1 MRRMAMVAMA
11 CVLAAA
17 AWAGEEPKAA
27 PATEEGFVSLFDG
40 KTLEGWTG
48 SVKGYT
54 AEDGVLVCQEKGGG
68 NLMTA
73 KEYGDMIFRFEFRF
87 GPGGNNGVSVRGHE
101 IQILDD
107 YADMHKNLKP
117 CQYHGSIYC
126 KVPAKRGATKPAG
139 EWNTE
144 EIKVKGTQWT
154 VTVNG
159 QVIVDVDIS
168 TVPGLE
174 EVAKRAKAPLGF
186 MGHGCRVEFR
196 NLRIKEL

>member
-1 MRRMAMVAMA
+1 MRWMAIVAMA
-11 CVLAAA
+11 CVVAAA
-17 AWAGEEPKAA
+17 AWAGEGAD
-27 PATEEGFVSLFDG
+27 EGFVTIFDG
-40 KTLEGWTG
+40 KTLDGWKG
-48 SVKGYT
+48 AVQGYT
-54 AEDGVLVCQEKGGG
+54 AEDGVLICQEKGGG

-73 KEYGDMIFRFEFRF
+73 KEFGDMIFRFEFKF
-87 GPGGNNGVSVRGHE
+87 GPGGNNGVSVRGQE

-107 YADMHKNLKP
+107 YADKHKSLKP

-144 EIKVKGTQWT
+144 EIQVKGTQWT

-159 QVIVDVDIS
+159 QVIVDVDLAKEQG
-168 TVPGLE
+168 TE
-174 EVAKRAKAPLGF
+174 ELAKRTKGALGF

-196 NLRIKEL
+196 NLRVKEL

>member
-1 MRRMAMVAMA
+1 MRRMAIVAMA
-11 CVLAAA
+11 CALAAA
-17 AWAGEEPKAA
+17 AWAGEAV
-27 PATEEGFVSLFDG
+27 EEGFVSLFDG
-40 KTLEGWTG
+40 KTLEGWKGAVT
-48 SVKGYT
+48 GYT
-54 AEDGVLVCQEKGGG
+54 AEDGLLVCQEKGGG

-73 KEYGDMIFRFEFRF
+73 KEFGDMIFRFEFKF

-101 IQILDD
+101 IQVLDD
-107 YADMHKNLKP
+107 YADKHKALKP

-144 EIKVKGTQWT
+144 EIQVKGTQWT

-159 QVIVDVDIS
+159 QVVVDCDIS
-168 TVPGLE
+168 TVAGLE
-174 EVAKRAKAPLGF
+174 GVAKRAKGPLGF

-196 NLRIKEL
+196 NLRVKEL